1 MKLLQTKH
9 ILSTVLLSCTLLL
22 TATTS
27 AQEVSLE
34 KSLAATVQA
43 QGQKVLHDLSA
54 ELSYSIKAELNRFS
68 MKFSTEETQEL
79 AAVVEPKKLN
89 LSKPQTSKY

>member
-1 MKLLQTKH
+1 MKLLQTKQV
-9 ILSTVLLSCTLLL
+9 LSTVLLSCTLLL
-22 TATTS
+22 TTTTS

-34 KSLAATVQA
+34 TSLAATVQA

-54 ELSYSIKAELNRFS
+54 ELSHAIKAELSLFS

-79 AAVVEPKKLN
+79 AAVVETKKLN

>member
-1 MKLLQTKH
+1 MKLLQTKQV
-9 ILSTVLLSCTLLL
+9 LSTVLLSCTLLL
-22 TATTS
+22 TTTTS

-34 KSLAATVQA
+34 TSLAATLQA

-54 ELSYSIKAELNRFS
+54 ELSYAIKAELNQFL

-79 AAVVEPKKLN
+79 AAAVETKKLN
-89 LSKPQTSKY
+89 LSKPQTSK